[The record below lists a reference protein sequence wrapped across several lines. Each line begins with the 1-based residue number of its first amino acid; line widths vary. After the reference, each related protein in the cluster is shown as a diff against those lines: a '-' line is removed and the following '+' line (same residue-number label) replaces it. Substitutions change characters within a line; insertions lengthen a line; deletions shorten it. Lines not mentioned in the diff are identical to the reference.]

1 MAKHAGKA
9 WERRVKAIAERQ
21 GSMLDRTISEHQEL
35 LRTAL
40 SKLEGRIIDRLQR
53 FKTTDGKLLGP
64 KTNLKQAQR
73 VHADLAK
80 LFEETYGEA
89 VRTSMKGFPAVAKEI
104 KKSWKDM
111 DIEADFTGVDR
122 DMIEALRTSTY
133 NEFIEMGTSAQEA
146 IAKTMYDY
154 VASGAPFSELTK
166 AVQGALTGHQDIRG
180 RPMTSY
186 VDTYAVDSVMNF
198 NNAVSVGKAEAAG
211 LEFFLYEGT
220 AIEDSRDFCLE
231 RMGRIF
237 SRAEIESWNDWD
249 WQGKAGPP
257 LEYRGGFNCRHT
269 WQPCDPEWFPDL
281 PVDELKKLEKEE
293 AKPPAPESIELR
305 GLDVDRATAAVD
317 EAEAGVA
324 TIEAADEAMAKL
336 DQMQDS
342 LDEQREKVA
351 AAADEAK
358 RGEARKAKQRIPPT
372 PTAWQGEVSREQDR
386 LIDQAAQ
393 YNGMKVEAYRKEAE
407 EHWQKIVAEA
417 NPYVRLRSGTL
428 EKVLED
434 GRLKAQAET
443 GTSAG
448 ALFEDGRA
456 KFENK
461 VFGTTSETAPEDR
474 PIYGYLSSRPAGG
487 IGINMPVDQYGEISL
502 ELKDDVR
509 ERATITGGDSIIA
522 MNVGKDPI
530 LYAEPLTAPTIRS
543 AYFNKEYPS
552 RNDPSL
558 LPSVDHASPYTEVQ
572 VWGQVTTDDIKKV
585 WFYEGSY
592 TQSAS
597 DRLDKLGIPWEVIR
611 GEKVSSSDWEADRG
625 RRERAAQ
632 KEALRALAEKGRGG

>member
-1 MAKHAGKA
+1 MATKAGKA

-21 GSMLDRTISEHQEL
+21 GNMLDRTIAEHQEL

-40 SKLEGRIIDRLQR
+40 SKLEGRIIDRLQQ

-104 KKSWKDM
+104 KKSWNDM
-111 DIEADFTGVDR
+111 DIDAEFTGVDR

-133 NEFIEMGTSAQEA
+133 NEFIEMGTSAQED
-146 IAKTMYDY
+146 IAKKMYDY

-198 NNAVSVGKAEAAG
+198 NNAVSVGKAKEAG
-211 LEFFLYEGT
+211 LDYFLYEGT
-220 AIEDSRDFCLE
+220 AIKDSRDFCLE

-237 SRAEIESWNDWD
+237 SREEIESWNDWD

-257 LEYRGGFNCRHT
+257 LEYRGGFNCRHFLS
-269 WQPCDPEWFPDL
+269 PCSPEWFPDL

-293 AKPPAPESIELR
+293 PKPPAPESIELR

-342 LDEQREKVA
+342 LDAERERVA
-351 AAADEAK
+351 AAADGAK
-358 RGEARKAKQRIPPT
+358 RDEARKGKQAIPPT
-372 PTAWQGEVSREQDR
+372 PTVWQSRVDKDQEK
-386 LIDQAAQ
+386 LIERTAS
-393 YNGMKVEAYRKEAE
+393 YNGMKVEDYRKEAE

-417 NPYVRLRSGTL
+417 NPYIRVRPSKL
-428 EKVLED
+428 EKVLDD
-434 GRLKAQAET
+434 GRFKAQAET

-448 ALFEDGRA
+448 AIFEDGRA
-456 KFENK
+456 KFENQ

-487 IGINMPVDQYGEISL
+487 VGILMPVDQYGEISI
-502 ELKDDVR
+502 ELKEDLR
-509 ERATITGGDSIIA
+509 ERTTITGGDSVIA
-522 MNVGKDPI
+522 MNVGHDPI
-530 LYAEPLTAPTIRS
+530 MYAEPLTEPTIRS
-543 AYFNKEYPS
+543 AFFNKDYPG

-558 LPSVDHASPYTEVQ
+558 LPSVDHASPYTEIQ
-572 VWGQVTTDDIKKV
+572 VWGQVKTEDIKKV

-592 TQSAS
+592 TQAAS
-597 DRLDKLGIPWEVIR
+597 DRLDQLGIPWEVVR

-632 KEALRALAEKGRGG
+632 KEALRAAAERSRGD